1 MGKGRFF
8 EAAFFVPGYQTKTDK
23 IMQFSLQ
30 KSIAI
35 LERTP
40 QMLTLFLDGLDA
52 GWTHNNEG
60 DTTWSVYDVIG
71 HLIHAEKTDWL
82 VRAEV
87 ILSDSADKTF
97 PPFDRFG
104 HLETTGT
111 KTLPQLLEEFVLIRK
126 ESLSILRSMNLTED
140 DLSKSGTH
148 PAFGEVT
155 LAQLLATWTVH
166 DMNHISQIVRVMA
179 YQYKTEVGPWV
190 AYLRVLNQAK

>member
-8 EAAFFVPGYQTKTDK
+8 EAAFFVPGYQTKTNK
-23 IMQFSLQ
+23 MMQFSLK
-30 KSIAI
+30 KSIEI

-40 QMLTLFLDGLDA
+40 QMLQAFLGGLDT
-52 GWTHNNEG
+52 GWTHSNEG
-60 DTTWSVYDVIG
+60 ADTWSVYDVIA

-87 ILSDSADKTF
+87 ILSDTSDKTF

-104 HLETTGT
+104 HRETIGI
-111 KTLPQLLEEFVLIRK
+111 KTLAELLQEFVQIRK
-126 ESLSILRSMNLTED
+126 ESLAVVNAMNLTDED
-140 DLSKSGTH
+140 LNRTGTH
-148 PAFGEVT
+148 PAFGEVS

-179 YQYKTEVGPWV
+179 FQYKTEVGPWV
-190 AYLRVLNQAK
+190 AYLSVLNQAK